1 MAKKTN
7 NKIKNG
13 TFRNLILGLIL
24 GISGGILLS
33 GNLLFWAGNNIVDNN
48 KFTAITAPLI
58 KQPDI
63 QKSIAKYGTDQLFSS
78 VDVQGYIGSVLPP
91 KASFLAPT
99 LAEQLKTVVDQQL
112 QKSLSNPKV
121 QEIWNNSL
129 SKTHNLVIKAA
140 TNYKGNGT
148 IDLGQ
153 LFSFA
158 TSNLKDTKLS
168 FLSDKKLP
176 SNVGQIELI
185 NASWLPIVHNIVV
198 NIDPFEYLMTVLFI
212 GLTSVAIFISKN
224 RRTIII
230 KISLLYS
237 GIMLVTV
244 IGLRFIKMLITNN
257 TSSDYSSAATTAY
270 SIVTKSFYIQ
280 SITILVLGLII
291 ALVAWISGEY
301 KSAKRVKEISN
312 KLLSGNIHKA
322 IFKHENSYTKF
333 IGKNRKII
341 NWASVVIAAIL
352 LCFVGISLTVLVTYF
367 IVIILVIFVVEISS
381 ASPKS

>member
-1 MAKKTN
+1 
-7 NKIKNG
+7 
-13 TFRNLILGLIL
+13 
-24 GISGGILLS
+24 
-33 GNLLFWAGNNIVDNN
+33 
-48 KFTAITAPLI
+48 
-58 KQPDI
+58 
-63 QKSIAKYGTDQLFSS
+63 
-78 VDVQGYIGSVLPP
+78 
-91 KASFLAPT
+91 
-99 LAEQLKTVVDQQL
+99 
-112 QKSLSNPKV
+112 
-121 QEIWNNSL
+121 
-129 SKTHNLVIKAA
+129 
-140 TNYKGNGT
+140 
-148 IDLGQ
+148 
-153 LFSFA
+153 
-158 TSNLKDTKLS
+158 
-168 FLSDKKLP
+168 
-176 SNVGQIELI
+176 
-185 NASWLPIVHNIVV
+185 
-198 NIDPFEYLMTVLFI
+198 MTVLFI

-301 KSAKRVKEISN
+301 KSAKRVKKISN